1 MVGRRLCALRPAG
14 AAAEAEAQA
23 GPGPGLPPGKS
34 GLLGSVLFVRPDPGA
49 RPTHFPGCEQVPLSK
64 GWEALTL
71 YRLHHL

>member
-49 RPTHFPGCEQVPLSK
+49 RPTHFPGCEQVRLSK